1 MLSTDTMERR
11 LQLSGILLLL
21 GIVVEMLCIVWTRP
35 IAFIVFVAVGG
46 LFLALGVLAYLMAI
60 LSRHHSEP

>member
-1 MLSTDTMERR
+1 MLSADTMERR
-11 LQLSGILLLL
+11 LQVSGILLLL